1 MVGYLSVVV
10 GGLMH
15 LKELK
20 SIEESV
26 RMDRKMRMG
35 LGSIDWTLRLIEV
48 IYKLL
53 EKHKDSSLRDGIDKE
68 CQKSLDFW
76 GKFGVRS

>member
-1 MVGYLSVVV
+1 
-10 GGLMH
+10 
-15 LKELK
+15 
-20 SIEESV
+20 
-26 RMDRKMRMG
+26 MDRNMRVG